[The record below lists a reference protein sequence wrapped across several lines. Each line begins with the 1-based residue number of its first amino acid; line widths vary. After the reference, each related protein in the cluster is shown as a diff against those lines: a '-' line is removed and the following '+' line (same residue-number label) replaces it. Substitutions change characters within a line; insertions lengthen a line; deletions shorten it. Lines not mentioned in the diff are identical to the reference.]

1 MLNGMTLHSDRKSP
15 GTALS
20 EIGAWGLLKK
30 VAQGTSDNGLTG
42 FSAQLAYYFFL
53 SLFPFLLFL
62 ATLLGFLPIHHRT
75 HAVMGVL
82 ARILPKQALTL
93 VKGDFDGLLHQ
104 HQDGLLSF
112 SVAFALYSASNAII
126 AISAGLNQAYAVREE
141 RPYWRVFL
149 MALLLVIG
157 LAITLMIGFGI
168 FFFGPLAATFVA
180 GHMGF
185 TLLPIAL
192 NIIRWPILL
201 LAVILATAMIY
212 YFAPNVRQ
220 QWRWLTPGSVFAV
233 LGWIGVSLLFAFY
246 VNNFGSYNKT
256 YGSIGA
262 VIVLLTWMYL
272 GGLVLLIGGQVNSV
286 IKHRGEGVDKKTET
300 PTDQRVSE
308 QRTRAAAPSRTHDR
322 RDPRGAFDRR
332 QQPTH

>member
-1 MLNGMTLHSDRKSP
+1 MGEM
-15 GTALS
+15 
-20 EIGAWGLLKK
+20 GAWGLLKK
-30 VAQGTSDNGLTG
+30 TAAGVSQNDLSGY
-42 FSAQLAYYFFL
+42 SAQLAYYFFL

-62 ATLLGFLPIHHRT
+62 TTLLAFLPIHHRT
-75 HAVMGVL
+75 QAVVGLM
-82 ARILPKQALTL
+82 AHILPKQALTL

-112 SVAFALYSASNAII
+112 SVLFALYSASNAVV
-126 AISAGLNQAYAVREE
+126 AISEGLNQAYQVREE

-149 MALLLVIG
+149 MAVLLV
-157 LAITLMIGFGI
+157 LALAAVFLVAFAI
-168 FFFGPLAATFVA
+168 FFFGPIAAKAVA
-180 GHMGF
+180 GRLGF
-185 TLLPIAL
+185 ELLPFVL
-192 NIIRWPILL
+192 DIIRWPVLL
-201 LAVILATAMIY
+201 LAVVLATALIY
-212 YFAPNVRQ
+212 YFTPNVQQ

-233 LGWIGVSLLFAFY
+233 VGWIVVSLLFAFY

-300 PTDQRVSE
+300 ATDQRVE
-308 QRTRAAAPSRTHDR
+308 QPQPPHHRTTHQPPPNGRERRHPNGAA
-322 RDPRGAFDRR
+322 DRR
-332 QQPTH
+332 QQLSH